1 MKKVIGF
8 AGWSGCGKT
17 TLIEQV
23 IPLLRLEGWRV
34 SLIKHAHHRFE
45 IDYPG
50 KDSYRHREAGCT
62 EVLITSRHRWALIHE
77 SRDEEELVLEQLL
90 DKLSSCDIVIVEG
103 FKFDPIPKIEVYRPS
118 VGKPP
123 LFGKDPHVVALATD
137 EPIECPLPVLDL
149 NNPEAVASFVMGV
162 LGLARVDTGGA
173 GS

>member
-1 MKKVIGF
+1 MKVIGF

-23 IPLLRLEGWRV
+23 IPVLRLEGHTV

-62 EVLITSRHRWALIHE
+62 EVLITSRHRWALMHE
-77 SRDEEELVLEQLL
+77 SRGEDEL
-90 DKLSSCDIVIVEG
+90 DLNQSLAKLSSCSIVIVEG

-123 LFGKDPHVVALATD
+123 LFHSDPHVVALATD
-137 EPIECPLPVLDL
+137 ARIDCPLTVLDL
-149 NNPEAVASFVMGV
+149 NNPSQVALFLLGH
-162 LGLARVDTGGA
+162 LGLRRVDSERA
-173 GS
+173 NP